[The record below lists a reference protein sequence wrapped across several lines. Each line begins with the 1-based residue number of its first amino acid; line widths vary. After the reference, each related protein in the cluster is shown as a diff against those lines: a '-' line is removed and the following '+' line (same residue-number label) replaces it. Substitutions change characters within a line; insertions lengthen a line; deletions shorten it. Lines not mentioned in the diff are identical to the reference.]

1 MGATIDVVFDD
12 KPVLDALARLAGLG
26 GSSTQLMGILG
37 SGLTDSTRMRFSTNI
52 APDGTAWRG
61 LNPAYAELR
70 RPGPILVQGGQLRG
84 SIPFLPAAAE
94 VTIGSRM
101 IYAGVHQWG
110 ARIEAKNAKALVF
123 HMGAGGKLVRVRAVT
138 IPARPYLGIS
148 AEDEEMIFAETQA
161 YLERLMAA

>member
-70 RPGPILVQGGQLRG
+70 RPGPI
-84 SIPFLPAAAE
+84 SPFCPPPP
-94 VTIGSRM
+94 R
-101 IYAGVHQWG
+101 
-110 ARIEAKNAKALVF
+110 
-123 HMGAGGKLVRVRAVT
+123 
-138 IPARPYLGIS
+138 
-148 AEDEEMIFAETQA
+148 
-161 YLERLMAA
+161 